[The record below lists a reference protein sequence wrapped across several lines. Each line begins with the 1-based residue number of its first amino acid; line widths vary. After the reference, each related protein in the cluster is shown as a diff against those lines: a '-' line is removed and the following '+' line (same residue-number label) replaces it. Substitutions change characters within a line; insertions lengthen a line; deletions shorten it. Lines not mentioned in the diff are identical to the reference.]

1 MASLLIEHGVM
12 PRYQAKKVTNYRY
25 TERGDNQT
33 VNYVYSVNPQIIGS
47 ENLYDLTP
55 LTGDLY
61 GFYDEFSLND
71 IFHSGVGFFPYLPHN
86 ETYVSNCVPY
96 YEDGVQTAWQITE
109 ESHTSIICVYD
120 HWPWRIDQWTEPDK
134 FDPAMHPDEAF
145 NFCIG
150 VKGIKGE
157 IIDAMNQGR
166 IYDATVLNSPIQY
179 VGRDLMIHAIVDE
192 NGEPITQWPTDDS
205 YEHKNR
211 TSWGAKDAIPE
222 VRAVNR
228 AIYPNPESIEAADE
242 QAWKL
247 NGISGWDVTAS
258 GATILDTPTK
268 ALLLVGTPM
277 YVSPIIGSKNIYL
290 YNLRL
295 TEEIEP

>member
-1 MASLLIEHGVM
+1 MASLIIEHGVM

-25 TERGDNQT
+25 TERGDSQT

-61 GFYDEFSLND
+61 GFYDEAAIETFYGM
-71 IFHSGVGFFPYLPHN
+71 FYPYLPHN

-109 ESHTSIICVYD
+109 ESEYTTIRVYD
-120 HWPWRIDQWTEPDK
+120 HWPWSIGGWTEPEK
-134 FDPAMHPDEAF
+134 FDPVMHPDEAF

-150 VKGIKGE
+150 VRGIKGE
-157 IIDAMNQGR
+157 IIDEMDQGH

-179 VGRDLMIHAIVDE
+179 VGRDVMIHKIVDE
-192 NGEPITQWPTDDS
+192 NGNPITQWPSDGN
-205 YEHKNR
+205 YEYKNATR
-211 TSWGAKDAIPE
+211 WAVKGAIPGA
-222 VRAVNR
+222 RAVNQ
-228 AIYPNPESIEAADE
+228 AIYPNPESIEAAGGL
-242 QAWKL
+242 AWKL
-247 NGISGWDVTAS
+247 NGISGWNVTVYGS

-268 ALLLVGTPM
+268 TLSLVGTPM

-290 YNLRL
+290 YNLQL

>member
-1 MASLLIEHGVM
+1 MASLIIEHGVM

-25 TERGDNQT
+25 TERGDSQT

-47 ENLYDLTP
+47 ENIYDLTP

-61 GFYDEFSLND
+61 GFYDEFAINLFASS
-71 IFHSGVGFFPYLPHN
+71 FCPYLPHN

-109 ESHTSIICVYD
+109 DSEYTTIRVYD

-179 VGRDLMIHAIVDE
+179 AGRDLMIHAIVDE

-211 TSWGAKDAIPE
+211 TSWGAKGAIPE

-228 AIYPNPESIEAADE
+228 AIYPNPESIEVADE

-258 GATILDTPTK
+258 EATILDTPTK
-268 ALLLVGTPM
+268 TLSLVGTPM

-290 YNLRL
+290 YNLQL
-295 TEEIEP
+295 TEEIQS

>member
-1 MASLLIEHGVM
+1 MASLIIEHGVM

-25 TERGDNQT
+25 TEQGDSQT

-47 ENLYDLTP
+47 KNLYDLTP

-61 GFYDEFSLND
+61 GFYDEAALKTFA
-71 IFHSGVGFFPYLPHN
+71 GGFYPYLPHN

-109 ESHTSIICVYD
+109 ESHTSTIRVYD
-120 HWPWRIDQWTEPDK
+120 HWQWRIDQWTEPDM
-134 FDPAMHPDEAF
+134 FDPAIHPDEAF

-157 IIDAMNQGR
+157 IIDALNQGH

-179 VGRDLMIHAIVDE
+179 VGRNLMIHAIVDE
-192 NGEPITQWPTDDS
+192 NGDPITQWPTDDN
-205 YEHKNR
+205 YEHKNTVR
-211 TSWGAKDAIPE
+211 WGVKGAIPK
-222 VRAVNR
+222 VIAVNR
-228 AIYPNPESIEAADE
+228 AIYPNPESIEATGE
-242 QAWKL
+242 LAWKL

-258 GATILDTPTK
+258 EATILDTPTK
-268 ALLLVGTPM
+268 QLSLVGTPM
-277 YVSPIIGSKNIYL
+277 YASPIIGSKDIYL
-290 YNLRL
+290 YNMQL
-295 TEEIEP
+295 TEEIE

>member
-1 MASLLIEHGVM
+1 MASLIIEHGVM

-25 TERGDNQT
+25 TEQGDSQT

-61 GFYDEFSLND
+61 GFYDEFAINLFASS
-71 IFHSGVGFFPYLPHN
+71 FYPYLPHN

-109 ESHTSIICVYD
+109 DSEYTTIRVYD
-120 HWPWRIDQWTEPDK
+120 HWPWFIKAFTEPDM
-134 FDPAMHPDEAF
+134 FDPVMHPEEAF
-145 NFCIG
+145 NYCIG
-150 VKGIKGE
+150 VRGIKWE
-157 IIDAMNQGR
+157 IIDALNQGS
-166 IYDATVLNSPIQY
+166 ILDATVLNSPIQY
-179 VGRDLMIHAIVDE
+179 VGRDLMNHAIVYP
-192 NGEPITQWPTDDS
+192 NGDPYTQWPSDDN
-205 YEHKNR
+205 YEYKNTTR
-211 TSWGAKDAIPE
+211 WSVKGAMPRLTSE
-222 VRAVNR
+222 NQN
-228 AIYPNPESIEAADE
+228 IYPNPESIEATGE
-242 QAWKL
+242 FAWKL

-258 GATILDTPTK
+258 EATILDTPTK
-268 ALLLVGTPM
+268 TLSLVGTPM